1 MAITNEDLNEF
12 NTSVVKLCNET
23 TKLHNEIKDQKS
35 RFDQKLSQSVA
46 AADKAEQYRDEA
58 SSHRTS
64 AQRAEIDSG
73 RHANRSEQA
82 ANRAEE
88 VTGMSTAKQL
98 VDAAMIESGV
108 ADAPDA
114 IQSISASII
123 KTQSIIVSLNPI
135 F

>member
-1 MAITNEDLNEF
+1 MADMTLTAQVER
-12 NTSVVKLCNET
+12 LCNET
-23 TKLHNEIKDQKS
+23 TKLTGEVVHQKDRLTQ
-35 RFDQKLSQSVA
+35 
-46 AADKAEQYRDEA
+46 KAEEAVRAAVIAEQAKDAA
-58 SSHRTS
+58 SSHRVS

-123 KTQSIIVSLNPI
+123 KTQSVIVSLNPI